1 MKKKATLLLALALAL
16 CLAGCN
22 SFTKEKPAP
31 EGDSGTES
39 AAVFSGG
46 SGTEDDP
53 FLITT
58 ADGLAAVADD
68 LAACYRLDADIGLT
82 GVDWTP
88 IGVFTHTGDENADA
102 DMPDA
107 ADAFSGIFDGGSH
120 TISNLTVDLPQGYAV
135 GLFGC
140 LCNAHVYNLTL
151 DSATVDGS
159 MMAGA
164 VAGYA
169 YNSRLTAVSL
179 TGSNYITGHNGEARS
194 AEMIGGVLGRGKNS
208 LVDSCSARANIIL
221 PDTARNAGILCG
233 DLDTTSVING
243 YATGTL
249 KAGNDCYGLGAV
261 SGSGFGSEEF
271 TNCIAENVQITVGDN
286 ARMVGGLTG
295 YAGGYE
301 DETAGLAVT
310 AVSRCAVNGVEIS
323 AGEGASAVGGVIGG
337 GFRTSKDESPTV
349 FTIADCTVSAAING
363 DEAPLTGSPQ

>member
-140 LCNAHVYNLTL
+140 LCNAHVLCFLRTIYACKNCRTWMYRTKILGNVNEALPRIFAFVKTSTFAVKASSRQRQMATFAL
-151 DSATVDGS
+151 D
-159 MMAGA
+159 
-164 VAGYA
+164 
-169 YNSRLTAVSL
+169 
-179 TGSNYITGHNGEARS
+179 
-194 AEMIGGVLGRGKNS
+194 
-208 LVDSCSARANIIL
+208 
-221 PDTARNAGILCG
+221 
-233 DLDTTSVING
+233 
-243 YATGTL
+243 
-249 KAGNDCYGLGAV
+249 
-261 SGSGFGSEEF
+261 
-271 TNCIAENVQITVGDN
+271 
-286 ARMVGGLTG
+286 
-295 YAGGYE
+295 
-301 DETAGLAVT
+301 LAVERT
-310 AVSRCAVNGVEIS
+310 AIVNATCV
-323 AGEGASAVGGVIGG
+323 
-337 GFRTSKDESPTV
+337 
-349 FTIADCTVSAAING
+349 
-363 DEAPLTGSPQ
+363 

>member
-1 MKKKATLLLALALAL
+1 M
-16 CLAGCN
+16 
-22 SFTKEKPAP
+22 
-31 EGDSGTES
+31 
-39 AAVFSGG
+39 
-46 SGTEDDP
+46 
-53 FLITT
+53 
-58 ADGLAAVADD
+58 
-68 LAACYRLDADIGLT
+68 T

-88 IGVFTHTGDENADA
+88 IGVFTHTGDENADP

-120 TISNLTVDLPQGYAV
+120 TISGLTVDQPEGYAV

-140 LCNAHVYNLTL
+140 LCDAHIFNLTL
-151 DSATVDGS
+151 DGVTVDGS

-179 TGSNYITGHNGEARS
+179 TGSNYITGHNGDARS
-194 AEMIGGVLGRGKNS
+194 AEMIGGILGRGKNS
-208 LVDSCSARANIIL
+208 LVDSCSARANLTI

-249 KAGNDCYGLGAV
+249 TAGNGCYGLGAV

-271 TNCIAENVQITVGDN
+271 TNCTAENVQITVGDN

-301 DETAGLAVT
+301 DSAYGVAVT
-310 AVSRCAVNGVEIS
+310 EITRCTVTGVEI
-323 AGEGASAVGGVIGG
+323 ATGEDAESVGSLVGG
-337 GFRTSKDESPTV
+337 GFYLDEMASIGAPYDAPTV
-349 FTIADCTVSAAING
+349 FTVADCAVSATVNG
-363 DEAPLTGSPQ
+363 EEAAQTGTTTE